1 MANRVLLGYNGTNY
15 GLFVSR
21 PSDNVLSPSNPL
33 LFDSTVDEW
42 SGQVYAGGKGAS
54 TTGINWSAT
63 KGTISVASKTIIPLI
78 ISLDDQMGKYR
89 AIGPSTYT
97 GFDVRDLTNQS
108 TFESTTTNINPVR
121 FITLNPNS
129 TIVTESMGTSR
140 TSTNLSFFVLKMP
153 CAYGFMTTTYMKVST

>member
-42 SGQVYAGGKGAS
+42 SGQVYAGGKAAS

-63 KGTISVASKTIIPLI
+63 KGTISVASKNIIPLI
-78 ISLDDQMGKYR
+78 ISIDDQMGKYR
-89 AIGPSTYT
+89 VLGASTYQ
-97 GFDVRDLTNQS
+97 GNDVRDLTNQS
-108 TFESTTTNINPVR
+108 THESTTTNVNPVR
-121 FITLNPNS
+121 FGSLSPNTS
-129 TIVTESMGTSR
+129 AITESMGTSR
-140 TSTNLSFFVLKMP
+140 TSTNLSFFVLKML